1 MNKFCW
7 DFKTSDL
14 QAFEQSQ
21 PLDKMD
27 ESNIRMTLTSGLR
40 GEELLATT
48 LGKELV
54 DNFFDISFAAN
65 LYFLDVRRLPSTT
78 S

>member
-1 MNKFCW
+1 
-7 DFKTSDL
+7 
-14 QAFEQSQ
+14 
-21 PLDKMD
+21 
-27 ESNIRMTLTSGLR
+27 MTLTSELR

-48 LGKELV
+48 LGKQRV

-78 S
+78 SQIII

>member
-7 DFKTSDL
+7 GFKTSDL

-27 ESNIRMTLTSGLR
+27 ESNIRMTLTSDLC

-48 LGKELV
+48 LGKQLV

-78 S
+78 